1 MSSSPVTVLAAAGEQ
16 TGSKGVARERA
27 PSGDRP
33 RWISR
38 SERSAVLS
46 GRHRSRH
53 ETASTRRARKVLARR
68 APRRPRPAR
77 VACNSAWWSADDAR
91 WIWRSLVACNAS
103 SPPNAGRF
111 SPASRSAGRGRRT
124 RTSTRARRH
133 LQLCLLLQVPAHV
146 WVSEHVR
153 DVEQA
158 VRVDGEIISD
168 EAVGLVGLVSK
179 CACDVGQTS
188 KALVG
193 ICEQVGMNEVGRNVW
208 RRVVRV

>member
-1 MSSSPVTVLAAAGEQ
+1 
-16 TGSKGVARERA
+16 
-27 PSGDRP
+27 
-33 RWISR
+33 
-38 SERSAVLS
+38 
-46 GRHRSRH
+46 
-53 ETASTRRARKVLARR
+53 
-68 APRRPRPAR
+68 
-77 VACNSAWWSADDAR
+77 
-91 WIWRSLVACNAS
+91 
-103 SPPNAGRF
+103 
-111 SPASRSAGRGRRT
+111 
-124 RTSTRARRH
+124 
-133 LQLCLLLQVPAHV
+133 LLLQVPAHV